1 MVVKAAG
8 PWVDDILQSKLRL
21 NTSEGVRLVRGSR
34 IVTRKLFDHDKSYF
48 SQGEDGRI
56 IFAIPYEM
64 GFTLIGITDVDH
76 SDSSQNPEC
85 SEEEKS
91 YLIAFANKYFMDKI
105 SRKDIV
111 WTYSGVTKLYN
122 DRAQNTS
129 AVTRDY
135 TFSWIALPERRY

>member
-21 NTSEGVRLVRGSR
+21 NTSEGVRLVRGSH

-48 SQGEDGRI
+48 SQGEDGCI

-76 SDSSQNPEC
+76 SDSSQNPE
-85 SEEEKS
+85 
-91 YLIAFANKYFMDKI
+91 
-105 SRKDIV
+105 
-111 WTYSGVTKLYN
+111 
-122 DRAQNTS
+122 
-129 AVTRDY
+129 
-135 TFSWIALPERRY
+135 